1 MLKSSGAMGVAT
13 VISRVLGLVREMVYA
28 AFMGIGWVADAFLL
42 AFTVPNLFRRLL
54 GEGALTAA
62 FIPIFKEKE
71 TVEGRDAM
79 WRTASA
85 VISGLVLATTA
96 IAALCAAIAS
106 ILIWSGHFDEN
117 GKVLL
122 MLELLRLMFPYVI
135 FVCVAALFM
144 AMLNARGHFFVPAL
158 GAALLNVVMIGSVLW
173 IAPLMGATPQRQVLG
188 LGIGVLLAGLAQA
201 LFQLP
206 LLYREG
212 FRFRWISPW
221 QDATVREVVKRMIP
235 GTVGVAAFQINVLVT
250 KCLAFSVAPGVV
262 ASFDYAVRLMELP
275 QGIFGLSLATYLLPA
290 LSGLFAE
297 KKYDD
302 FRTTIAQAAGYII
315 FINLLA
321 TVVLLALGEPMVR
334 LLFERGSF
342 DEVATQRT
350 TLALLALSPG
360 LIAFS
365 MVNILARAFYAA
377 GDTTTP
383 MKISVFC
390 LALNVV
396 ATAALVWSLREIGM
410 GLANTLTST
419 INAVL
424 LAYALRRK
432 FKRLAWA
439 ELFRHFPGLA
449 GAALVAGGVA
459 WWLKWL
465 WSTQIGH
472 ASLLERVGHVFVPMC
487 AATVLYVG
495 IAWWLRVPYANDLLA
510 LAHIRSRNR

>member
-42 AFTVPNLFRRLL
+42 AFTIPNLFRRLL

-71 TVEGRDAM
+71 TQEGRDAM

-106 ILIWSGHFDEN
+106 ILTWSGRFDGN

-158 GAALLNVVMIGSVLW
+158 GAALLNVIMIASVLW
-173 IAPLMGATPQRQVLG
+173 IAPLLGATLDRQVLG

-201 LFQLP
+201 LFQFP
-206 LLYREG
+206 LLHREG

-297 KKYDD
+297 KKYED
-302 FRTTIAQAAGYII
+302 FRTTIAQAAGYLI

-321 TVVLLALGEPMVR
+321 TVVLLTLGEPMVR
-334 LLFERGSF
+334 LLFERRSF
-342 DEVATQRT
+342 DEVATHRT
-350 TLALLALSPG
+350 TMALMALSPG

-390 LALNVV
+390 LGLNVIV
-396 ATAALVWSLREIGM
+396 SAALVWSLQEVGM
-410 GLANTLTST
+410 GVANTFTSI
-419 INAVL
+419 INGVL

-432 FKRLAWA
+432 FKRLDWA
-439 ELFRHFPGLA
+439 ELVRHLPGLA
-449 GAALVAGGVA
+449 GAALVAGAAA
-459 WWLKWL
+459 WCLKSL
-465 WSTQIGH
+465 WGAQFGH
-472 ASLLERVGHVFVPMC
+472 VSLTERIGHVFVPMC
-487 AATVLYVG
+487 AATVLYIG

-510 LAHIRSRNR
+510 LARIRSRKI